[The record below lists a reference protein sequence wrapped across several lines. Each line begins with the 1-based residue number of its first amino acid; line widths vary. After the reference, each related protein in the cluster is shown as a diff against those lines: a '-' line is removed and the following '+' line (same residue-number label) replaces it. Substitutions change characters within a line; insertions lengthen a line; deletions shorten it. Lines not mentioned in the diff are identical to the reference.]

1 MAFPAQLGLGT
12 RTWCGR
18 LGPGASGEELGLGL
32 LCLCTVLQTPSMAS
46 GYRGGWLLLP
56 QARGSSAGVWALCS
70 LGLCGQEHG
79 LSEHPHIGP
88 LSQAESS
95 APGKPVYPER
105 GISSQS
111 FITGRHSP
119 RRVPFQGQ
127 MVSTLA
133 RLKGSSLQ
141 WPCRTRAASESQAAQ
156 PEVTLSQGWS
166 SHCPSLCSQQ
176 GQGTHAHKI

>member
-1 MAFPAQLGLGT
+1 M
-12 RTWCGR
+12 
-18 LGPGASGEELGLGL
+18 
-32 LCLCTVLQTPSMAS
+32 
-46 GYRGGWLLLP
+46 
-56 QARGSSAGVWALCS
+56 
-70 LGLCGQEHG
+70 
-79 LSEHPHIGP
+79 SEHPHTGP

-105 GISSQS
+105 RISSQS

-133 RLKGSSLQ
+133 RLKGFSLQ
-141 WPCRTRAASESQAAQ
+141 WPCRARAAAASQSQAAQ

-176 GQGTHAHKI
+176 GQSPGTCPQNLRLHVRPGHRTACTSSCPHPVPSVPLRPHYRAVLNTRAHSGRFKH